1 MAKKSSY
8 PHSGSL
14 EDGRRIQGEAAGLG
28 VPARVGVS
36 GDRGGDRE
44 TSPLQPRAE
53 SQAWPWAFACGQKV
67 ATRRAPA
74 EGVCQGQMCGGIRLL
89 LWVRRSPIPRAPLC
103 GKPSRLKTTWSCLTA
118 RLEKPGLQRLHIT
131 GGWAANTMGVT
142 EPLPSRNVTE
152 SNKVQKASERR
163 ALNGIEGVLSS
174 RSRGLQ
180 QIQGS

>member
-1 MAKKSSY
+1 MSVAKKSSY

-67 ATRRAPA
+67 ATQESASGGSVPGADVRRDPPPSLGTQVPNSTSPAMWEAFPVEDHLVLLDSQVRKARAAAPA
-74 EGVCQGQMCGGIRLL
+74 HNRGVGSQHHGGHRTL
-89 LWVRRSPIPRAPLC
+89 A
-103 GKPSRLKTTWSCLTA
+103 KP
-118 RLEKPGLQRLHIT
+118 
-131 GGWAANTMGVT
+131 
-142 EPLPSRNVTE
+142 
-152 SNKVQKASERR
+152 
-163 ALNGIEGVLSS
+163 
-174 RSRGLQ
+174 
-180 QIQGS
+180 